1 MSERLLAL
9 YDQKIVQCC
18 KQYIAVDYELKLIRE
33 SYTNGLLK
41 SKKDLKS
48 YINRAEI
55 KKSELLQLQDDYFRK
70 MILITSKRSI
80 LN

>member
-9 YDQKIVQCC
+9 YDQKIIHCC
-18 KQYIAVDYELKLIRE
+18 KQYIAVDYELKLVKE
-33 SYTNGLLK
+33 SYKRGILK
-41 SKKDLKS
+41 SKRELKS

-70 MILITSKRSI
+70 MILITSKSI
-80 LN
+80 LS